1 MDSAKLN
8 EEELYE
14 EDMLDIDPVRKKK
27 SKAPAVLMMS
37 VVLIIILAVALV
49 LMKPVIVGA
58 KDSIPFGGGEEEP
71 EINISVG
78 DGVDGVDGERL
89 RRVVTLGDSTV
100 ALGDG
105 YERGVSRSGCLI
117 EHGTWSTMMSGSV
130 EEWSCTGATALEM
143 RDSIVGAYHSPEVDT
158 VYVTVGS
165 NDFRKGGD
173 HLGLIAD
180 LEALRHEMV
189 MTWDDADIVWV
200 GYLPV
205 PDSECH
211 DDAEREYAHY
221 LHVRHVKADN
231 AMREIASVHRDRFVD
246 VSFAEFDMCS
256 EGTFIHTPGSDLG
269 MEWHT
274 TEDGHRF
281 IADEIAR
288 GDRLVL

>member
-1 MDSAKLN
+1 MDSTTWD
-8 EEELYE
+8 EEEMYE
-14 EDMLDIDPVRKKK
+14 EDMFDIAPFRKKK
-27 SKAPAVLMMS
+27 SKVPGVLMFS
-37 VVLIIILAVALV
+37 GVLIIILAVVLV
-49 LMKPVIVGA
+49 VMKPMIVGA
-58 KDSIPFGGGEEEP
+58 KDIIPFAGGEEEP
-71 EINISVG
+71 EINVSVG
-78 DGVDGVDGERL
+78 DGVDGESL

-105 YERGVSRSGCLI
+105 YERGLSRSGCLI
-117 EHGTWSTMMSGSV
+117 EHGTWSTMIPGSV
-130 EEWSCTGATALEM
+130 EEWSCTGATSLEM
-143 RDSIVGAYHSPEVDT
+143 RDSIVGADHSPEVDT

-173 HLGLIAD
+173 HVGLITD

-189 MTWDDADIVWV
+189 MTWGDADIVWV

-205 PDSECH
+205 PESECH

-246 VSFAEFDMCS
+246 VSFAEFDMCG

-274 TEDGHRF
+274 TVDGHRF
-281 IADEIAR
+281 IADEIAK
-288 GDRLVL
+288 GGRLV